1 MIDYL
6 VQAGIMEKQLKQ
18 LIKDK
23 EYEQAWTLT
32 HRISEVHIQH
42 IRQTSY
48 NNTPDMQAW
57 ALCFSNS
64 MAEYRAV
71 ILSKEG
77 KHIDALL
84 QSVWR
89 AAVEHRPIKKYE
101 EKMRVYLKKAKI
113 DLPLSELFQILNR
126 TRQHK
131 NINILREE
139 IEKYI

>member
-6 VQAGIMEKQLKQ
+6 VQAAIMKKQLEQ

-23 EYEQAWTLT
+23 EYEQAWALT
-32 HRISEVHIQH
+32 HQISEVHNLH
-42 IRQTSY
+42 IRHTSY
-48 NNTPDMQAW
+48 SNTPDIQAW

-89 AAVEHRPIKKYE
+89 AAVEHRTIKKYE
-101 EKMRVYLKKAKI
+101 EKMQVYLKKARI

-126 TRQHK
+126 ARQHK
-131 NINILREE
+131 NISTLREE
-139 IEKYI
+139 IERYT